1 MKNKFDRLCELATMV
16 ASDDPYLAAQAA
28 KAPLLDERA
37 MLSLASSETRAAV
50 LKALAER
57 PGLSTKALR
66 ALLSAEP
73 PAEVATL
80 ALRGYKGHKALR
92 EAARHPNRF
101 VRRIAAAHPNT
112 EEGVLNDLALDNY
125 EEVRMALTTR
135 EEIPLSVQRL
145 LARDPSAEVRKG
157 IARYLDRRD
166 FQLEVY
172 EILKEDID
180 PSVSDIVI
188 K

>member
-1 MKNKFDRLCELATMV
+1 MKNFDRIGELATMV
-16 ASDDPYLAAQAA
+16 ASDDEYLCSQAA
-28 KAPLLDERA
+28 KAPLLGLPE
-37 MLSLASSETRAAV
+37 ML
-50 LKALAER
+50 ALARGDNPHALAALAAR
-57 PGLSTKALR
+57 PGLPSKAIR
-66 ALLSAEP
+66 AIVSSD
-73 PAEVATL
+73 PAPEVVSL

-92 EAARHPNRF
+92 EVSRSGRRF

-112 EEGVLNDLALDNY
+112 EEVVLSDLALDNY
-125 EEVRMALTTR
+125 EDVRMAIVAR

-157 IARYLDRRD
+157 LARYLDRRD